1 MKRESR
7 PQDERQTEEEQVKAE
22 ICRAEKAYL
31 DKIQGSLIGG
41 AAGDALGYPVEFLSG
56 RMIRERYGKDGICA
70 YSLDAASGKALISD
84 DTQMT
89 LFTATGLLF
98 GETRM
103 RMRGI
108 AASPEDYVWMSYL
121 NWLQTQDDTVRDVY
135 RCSWLM
141 HVKELYHMRAPGST
155 CLSALR
161 ESLKTDRYGATEE
174 PVNQSKGCGGIMRV
188 APVGLFF
195 QNNIE
200 QTDRI
205 GAGVAAITHGHPLGY
220 LPAAVLTHILNKL
233 VYEGGDLAEIVKEA
247 LATVARLYGGDP
259 KNAPHLKALA
269 DLICKAIKLAENG
282 RMDFENIKELGEG
295 WVAEETL
302 AIAIYCSL
310 RYRDDFSAGIT
321 ASVNHDGDS
330 DSTGSVTGQILGARL
345 GYRAI
350 PEKWKTDLEL
360 SDVILEIAKDL
371 CDHCRM
377 SEYGKYGDPVWYA
390 KYIKITYPQD
400 ALLPYLS
407 KPVF

>member
-1 MKRESR
+1 MKRKSR
-7 PQDERQTEEEQVKAE
+7 LQGEIRKEVKQVKAE
-22 ICRAEKAYL
+22 IHRVEKAYL

-41 AAGDALGYPVEFLSG
+41 AIGDALGYPVEFLSE
-56 RMIRERYGKDGICA
+56 RMIREQYGKDGICA
-70 YSLDAASGKALISD
+70 YSLDADSGKALISD

-121 NWLQTQDDTVRDVY
+121 NWLQTQDAAVKAPF

-141 HVKELYHMRAPGST
+141 NIRALYARRAPGYT

-161 ESLKTDRYGATEE
+161 ESLETDQHGTTAHRI
-174 PVNQSKGCGGIMRV
+174 NQSKGCGGIMRV

-195 QNNIE
+195 HHSIE
-200 QTDRI
+200 QIDRI

-233 VYEGGDLAEIVKEA
+233 VYEGGDLAEIVSEA
-247 LATVARLYGGDP
+247 LTVVVELYGDDP
-259 KNAPHLKALA
+259 KYVPDLGTLD
-269 DLICKAIKLAENG
+269 DLIRKAIKLAKNG
-282 RMDFENIKELGEG
+282 RTDFENIKELGEG

-310 RYRDDFSAGIT
+310 RYRDDFSAGIV
-321 ASVNHDGDS
+321 AAVNHDGDS
-330 DSTGSVTGQILGARL
+330 DSAGAVTGQILGARL

-377 SEYGKYGDPVWYA
+377 GEYDKYGDPVWDA
-390 KYIKITYPQD
+390 KYIGITYPQD
-400 ALLPYLS
+400 ALLPYL
-407 KPVF
+407 